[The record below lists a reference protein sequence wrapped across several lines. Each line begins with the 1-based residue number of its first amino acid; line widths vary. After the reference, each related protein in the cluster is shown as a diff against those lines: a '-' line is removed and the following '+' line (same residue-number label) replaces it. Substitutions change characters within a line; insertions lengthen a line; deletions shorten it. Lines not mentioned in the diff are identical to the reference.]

1 MYSVIKGYCEKR
13 GMSVA
18 KLESELGFGNCTIVK
33 WEHSSPSVDRLK
45 KVADYFGV
53 TVDRLLAERKD

>member
-1 MYSVIKGYCEKR
+1 
-13 GMSVA
+13 MSVA

-53 TVDRLLAERKD
+53 TVDRLLAERKS